1 MMMYLRLHVKMLS
14 RSMHRLYRMRK
25 QVVWVAWLL
34 KLKDDVTTVS
44 ESFNLHLDDV
54 ANVVELSQLLNRI
67 VICDD
72 PACSNVE

>member
-1 MMMYLRLHVKMLS
+1 
-14 RSMHRLYRMRK
+14 MHRLYRMRK

-72 PACSNVE
+72 TACSNVE

>member
-1 MMMYLRLHVKMLS
+1 
-14 RSMHRLYRMRK
+14 MHRLYRMRK